1 MELKVNI
8 TYSQILKL
16 IRQLPRKDIE
26 KLTTTLQSEIV
37 VEKSSKALQKLI
49 LEAPTWDDS
58 DLNNFKEVRAHINKS
73 RIA

>member
-8 TYSQILKL
+8 SYSQILKL
-16 IRQLPRKDIE
+16 VRQLPRKDIE
-26 KLTTTLQSEIV
+26 KLTTTLQSEIAV
-37 VEKSSKALQKLI
+37 DKFSMSLQELI

-58 DLNNFKEVRAHINKS
+58 DLNNFNEVRVHINKS